1 MELYLAEN
9 IGYDVWEVEDIPST
23 DEKIVILGKNY
34 KYEEL
39 EEIRDDVKSKIW

>member
-1 MELYLAEN
+1 MDLLLAESYT
-9 IGYDVWEVEDIPST
+9 YDVWEIEDIPST

-39 EEIRDDVKSKIW
+39 EEIREDVKSKIW